1 MSSTLRSKTP
11 RHQNDYYVTPI
22 DDVVLFLK
30 ELESVE
36 GNIFEGK
43 KVLDPS
49 AGGDAINV
57 MSYPTALVE
66 HMGVNPKDITTIDIR
81 QDSRAEIKGD
91 YLKLDM
97 SDKFDVVITNPPFN
111 LSLDMIKKALS
122 ELKEGG
128 YAIFL
133 VRLNYFGS
141 KARKEFWDTI
151 LPKYTFV
158 HSKRI
163 SFTPD
168 GKKDSIEYMHIVF
181 KKGEHPNYTELRI
194 I

>member
-97 SDKFDVVITNPPFN
+97 SDKFDVVIANPPFN
-111 LSLDMIKKALS
+111 ISLDMIKKALS

>member
-22 DDVVLFLK
+22 DDVALFLK

-43 KVLDPS
+43 KILDPS

-81 QDSRAEIKGD
+81 QDSRAEIRGD

>member
-43 KVLDPS
+43 KILDPS

-66 HMGVNPKDITTIDIR
+66 HMG
-81 QDSRAEIKGD
+81 G
-91 YLKLDM
+91 
-97 SDKFDVVITNPPFN
+97 
-111 LSLDMIKKALS
+111 
-122 ELKEGG
+122 
-128 YAIFL
+128 
-133 VRLNYFGS
+133 
-141 KARKEFWDTI
+141 
-151 LPKYTFV
+151 
-158 HSKRI
+158 
-163 SFTPD
+163 
-168 GKKDSIEYMHIVF
+168 
-181 KKGEHPNYTELRI
+181 
-194 I
+194 

>member
-57 MSYPTALVE
+57 MPYPTALVE

-111 LSLDMIKKALS
+111 ISLDMIKKALS

>member
-1 MSSTLRSKTP
+1 MSSTLRSKAP

-43 KVLDPS
+43 KILDHS

-81 QDSRAEIKGD
+81 QDSRAEIRGD

-97 SDKFDVVITNPPFN
+97 SEKFDVVITNPPFN